1 MAAFLSV
8 TIHVKDQVKLKQYIS
23 QVPATIAKHGGVKV
37 SRGKVKNVLNG
48 EAPYQLAAVFRF
60 PNMDALDAWYASDE
74 YQALISL
81 REESADMNI
90 VALEEF

>member
-60 PNMDALDAWYASDE
+60 PSMDALDAWYASDE

-81 REESADMNI
+81 R
-90 VALEEF
+90 